1 MIVRRLESRDLE
13 SVVARVHARLAR
25 DARRNELLNPN
36 LAERDFTRALR
47 DAIDQTWVADEAGR
61 VVGHLYGAV
70 LESPE
75 YGRGVWV
82 GPDGVSFDDAD
93 TLAALYAEGGA
104 AWIEQGALEHYAWVF
119 DDAED
124 TKPWFELGFARM
136 HERGVLALGERR
148 TRQPPP
154 GYLIRRGDA
163 SDLDLALELDE
174 VLDTAQ
180 SRGPSFSIV
189 RHASRPEDL
198 LEALSDDEV
207 HYYVVECLGQGVAQ
221 CLTFALDERRGSFEH
236 TVHLSAVSVR
246 PGHEHRGVARAL
258 VDHALSDA
266 TEAGFD
272 YAETNWRVTNRRAA
286 QFWMRYGFVPSYV
299 RLHRTIGSG

>member
-1 MIVRRLESRDLE
+1 MSKSVARNVTRQPLHRRHYRGPMIVRRLESRDLE

-180 SRGPSFSIV
+180 QPWPEFLDCPSRLTTRGPPRS
-189 RHASRPEDL
+189 
-198 LEALSDDEV
+198 ALRRSEV
-207 HYYVVECLGQGVAQ
+207 HYYVVECA
-221 CLTFALDERRGSFEH
+221 
-236 TVHLSAVSVR
+236 
-246 PGHEHRGVARAL
+246 
-258 VDHALSDA
+258 
-266 TEAGFD
+266 
-272 YAETNWRVTNRRAA
+272 
-286 QFWMRYGFVPSYV
+286 
-299 RLHRTIGSG
+299 GSGRRPVPHLCAR